1 MRNNYEE
8 KLGSMEEATE
18 FVESGDR
25 IWTPLGLDE
34 PSKELMDSIADR
46 KDELEDVEYLT
57 ALPFKF
63 YDIFEPE
70 YRDTFNVGVGYHSP
84 ITREK
89 IANSEWSNFVPWQG
103 SDMIRKVE
111 ERDRVDPRR
120 GGLITQ
126 VTPPDKHGY
135 VNIGLDAFYTK
146 ASLEVADYAIG
157 EVNDQIPRTYGDT
170 SIHVSEFDAFV
181 ENSSQLTTYSIPE
194 AGDVEKKIA
203 ENVVSLINDQDCLQV
218 GIGQVPDVMCKLL
231 VESGLEDLG
240 MHTEMVPGAIP
251 ELVSEEVVTCEYK
264 NLHSD
269 KILLSFVVGE
279 QDLYDWLEE
288 NPLCEFRSTRYINNV
303 SVLSKIENLVAIN
316 GCLEVDLTGQVCS
329 ESLGNTMFSGT
340 GGQLDFVVGS
350 FWSDG
355 GRSINICPS
364 TAQDGEKSR
373 IVPHLCKGSRVTV
386 PRQYTG
392 YVVTEYGVAD
402 LYGLS
407 EPERAQAL
415 IDIAHPKF
423 REELEEKARE
433 RGLLR

>member
-1 MRNNYEE
+1 MRNDYEE
-8 KLGSMEEATE
+8 KLVSMEEA
-18 FVESGDR
+18 VNCIESGDR
-25 IWTPLGLDE
+25 IWTPLGLCE

-57 ALPFKF
+57 ALPFNF
-63 YDIFEPE
+63 HDIFEPE
-70 YRDTFNVGVGYHSP
+70 YRDTFNVGVCYHSP
-84 ITREK
+84 VTREK
-89 IANSEWSNFVPWQG
+89 IAKTEWSNFVPWQG
-103 SDMIRKVE
+103 SDMIRKVK
-111 ERDRVDPRR
+111 ERDRVNPRR

-126 VTPPDKHGY
+126 VTPPDKHGF
-135 VNIGLDAFYTK
+135 VNVGLDAFYTK
-146 ASLEVADYAIG
+146 ASLEVADFAVA
-157 EVNDQIPRTYGDT
+157 EVNDQMPRTYGNT
-170 SIHVSEFDAFV
+170 NIHVSEFDAFV

-194 AGDVEKKIA
+194 PGDVEKKIA
-203 ENVVSLINDQDCLQV
+203 ENVVSLINDRDCLQV

-231 VESGLEDLG
+231 AESGLKDLG

-251 ELVSEEVVTCEYK
+251 ELVAEEVVTCEYK
-264 NLHSD
+264 DLHPD
-269 KILLSFVVGE
+269 KISLSFVVGE
-279 QDLYDWLEE
+279 EDLYDWLAE
-288 NPLCEFRSTRYINNV
+288 NPMCEFRSTKYINNIQV
-303 SVLSKIENLVAIN
+303 SSQIENLVAIN

-329 ESLGNTMFSGT
+329 ESLGDTMFSGT
-340 GGQLDFVVGS
+340 GGQLDFVLGS

-364 TAQDGEKSR
+364 TAKDGEKSR
-373 IVPHLCKGSRVTV
+373 IVPHLTEGSRVTV

-407 EPERAQAL
+407 EPERAKAL